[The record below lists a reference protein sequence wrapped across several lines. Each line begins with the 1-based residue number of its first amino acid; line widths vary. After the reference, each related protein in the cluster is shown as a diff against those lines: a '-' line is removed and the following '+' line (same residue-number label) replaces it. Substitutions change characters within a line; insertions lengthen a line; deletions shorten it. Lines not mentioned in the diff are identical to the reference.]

1 MPTRRMFAG
10 THNAAADHHGGQ
22 AVHKQ
27 RARNRSSSDQGV
39 REEEEAGEG
48 REGEGEAG
56 DWETGGLGCRG
67 GIRASIGWGK
77 GVQI

>member
-27 RARNRSSSDQGV
+27 RARNRSSSDQRV

-56 DWETGGLGCRG
+56 D
-67 GIRASIGWGK
+67 
-77 GVQI
+77 